1 MPLADRRSSAAVV
14 AAGWM
19 LAAVAVALFV
29 PALLDGFWIYI
40 ATSAVIFALIAQSV
54 GVVTGLAGMMT
65 LCQLSFA
72 GIGAWLV
79 AWLGVHTSLP
89 FLVQILAG
97 GLIAVP
103 FGVLIGLP
111 ALRLRGINLAV
122 VTLAFGSA
130 VSTFLLTTGFPGAED
145 GRPILPPTWLS
156 GEKSYFLLCWV
167 IFVVVAGALAIVR
180 RRPAGGAWVGSRY
193 SERATASMGRSVT
206 LSKLTAFAVGAFMAG
221 MAGGLTGG
229 QIGLLT
235 ASNFEIVGS
244 LTVFAAA
251 IMVGAQLPEGAL
263 LAGALYAFLP
273 EILRRL
279 SIAQDLGALLFAVGA
294 IDSLR
299 HGGGGGAGMLR
310 DKIAF
315 RRQAKLRPPHRPSL
329 GVATTSRPHAPSARP
344 VLVVQDVAVRYGSV
358 HALDGVSLTVPE
370 GAIVGLIGPNG
381 AGKSTL
387 IDVISGF
394 VVPASGTVSVDGR
407 VLDGL
412 APHRRARAGLRR
424 TFQQDRT
431 IPDLTVGD
439 YVRLAA
445 GRPVPEGEL
454 EDLLGVL
461 QAAHPRQR
469 ISTVDLAHRRLV
481 ELVGAIAA
489 QPRVLLLDEPAA
501 GLTPDESRNL
511 ADVLC
516 EIPRRFGS
524 SILVVEHDVEL
535 VQRAC
540 ASITVLDFGKTIA
553 SGPPAQVL
561 ESTEVVD
568 AYLGRATVTA

>member
-1 MPLADRRSSAAVV
+1 MPLASRRSTGAFVAVAWLLAAVV
-14 AAGWM
+14 
-19 LAAVAVALFV
+19 VALLIPV
-29 PALLDGFWIYI
+29 LLDGFWIYI

-54 GVVTGLAGMMT
+54 GLVTGLAGMMT

-72 GIGAWLV
+72 GVGAWLV

-103 FGVLIGLP
+103 FGILIGLP

-145 GRPILPPTWLS
+145 GRPIVPPAWLS
-156 GEKSYFLLCWV
+156 GERNYFLLCWV
-167 IFVVVAGALAIVR
+167 IFVIVAGAMAIVR
-180 RRPAGGAWVGSRY
+180 RRPLGGAWVGSRY
-193 SERATASMGRSVT
+193 SERATAAMGRSVAV
-206 LSKLTAFAVGAFMAG
+206 SKLTAFAVGAFMAG
-221 MAGGLTGG
+221 VAGGLTGG

-251 IMVGAQLPEGAL
+251 IMVGAHLPEGAL

-299 HGGGGGAGMLR
+299 HGGAGGAGMLR
-310 DKIAF
+310 DKLAF
-315 RRQAKLRPPHRPSL
+315 RRQAKLRPPEPRTVPATSPRP
-329 GVATTSRPHAPSARP
+329 RPAGARP
-344 VLVVQDVAVRYGSV
+344 ALVVDDVSVRYGSV
-358 HALDGVSLTVPE
+358 HALDGVSVTVPK
-370 GAIVGLIGPNG
+370 GAVTALIGPNG

-394 VVPASGTVSVDGR
+394 VVPASGSVIVDGR

-412 APHRRARAGLRR
+412 PPHLRARAGLRR

-445 GRPVPEGEL
+445 GRPLPHHEL
-454 EDLLGVL
+454 EELLGAL

-469 ISTVDLAHRRLV
+469 LSTVDLANRRLV

-489 QPRVLLLDEPAA
+489 RPKVLLLDEPAA

-516 EIPRRFGS
+516 EIPERFGS
-524 SILVVEHDVEL
+524 SVLLVEHDVEL

-540 ASITVLDFGKTIA
+540 ASVTVLDFGKTIA
-553 SGPPAQVL
+553 SGPPAEVL
-561 ESTEVVD
+561 EASEVVD